1 MSDTVTPAAL
11 SPVSF
16 LVRSAQVFAPRTA
29 VIHGEQRYTYREF
42 GERVSRAAGMLR
54 QLGIGLG
61 DRVAYLCPNIPAAL
75 EGHFALPLLGAI
87 IVPINTRL
95 SPREIAFILDHSGSK
110 ALVIDSELAPAMAS
124 VLPERSA
131 LEHVIVVNDAP
142 TAEPFNA
149 SDYEVL
155 LAAAEPVEL
164 AEICDDELGVLALNY
179 TSGTTGAPKGVMCT
193 HRGSHLNALA
203 MAMHMGL
210 DSRSSYLWTLPMF
223 HCNGWCFPWAVTAVG
238 ATHVCLRKPDPAAI
252 TEWIY
257 RGQVSN
263 LCGAPTVMI
272 SLANHP
278 GFGERPLPRKLTVM
292 TGGAPPS
299 PQIIRSIERVG
310 AQLVHV
316 YGLTETYGPFTVC
329 EWHPEWDAYSEE
341 ERARLK
347 ARQGVADITGGELRV
362 VDEEMRDVPSD
373 GQTLGEIV
381 MRGNA
386 VMAGYFDQ
394 PEATAKAFRG
404 GWFHSGDLAVR
415 HPDGYV
421 EIRDR
426 GKDIIIS
433 GGENI
438 STVEVERIL
447 YEHPAVMEVAVIGIP
462 DEKWGEVPK
471 AFVTL
476 KPAAQA
482 SADELIE
489 FCREH
494 IARFKCPKAIAFG
507 DLPKTSTGKVQK
519 FLLREPEWQGRE
531 KKIN

>member
-1 MSDTVTPAAL
+1 
-11 SPVSF
+11 
-16 LVRSAQVFAPRTA
+16 
-29 VIHGEQRYTYREF
+29 
-42 GERVSRAAGMLR
+42 
-54 QLGIGLG
+54 
-61 DRVAYLCPNIPAAL
+61 
-75 EGHFALPLLGAI
+75 
-87 IVPINTRL
+87 
-95 SPREIAFILDHSGSK
+95 
-110 ALVIDSELAPAMAS
+110 
-124 VLPERSA
+124 
-131 LEHVIVVNDAP
+131 
-142 TAEPFNA
+142 
-149 SDYEVL
+149 
-155 LAAAEPVEL
+155 
-164 AEICDDELGVLALNY
+164 
-179 TSGTTGAPKGVMCT
+179 MCT

-426 GKDIIIS
+426 GRTS
-433 GGENI
+433 SSAAARTFPPSRSSESCTNI
-438 STVEVERIL
+438 QR
-447 YEHPAVMEVAVIGIP
+447 
-462 DEKWGEVPK
+462 
-471 AFVTL
+471 
-476 KPAAQA
+476 
-482 SADELIE
+482 
-489 FCREH
+489 
-494 IARFKCPKAIAFG
+494 
-507 DLPKTSTGKVQK
+507 
-519 FLLREPEWQGRE
+519 
-531 KKIN
+531 